1 MSVKKMIVISSIIL
15 LGAGVHEASSLIKPA
30 SNRNTTMEESNRN
43 TTFIPQKIDRNMT
56 MIDRNTTSQNV

>member
-15 LGAGVHEASSLIKPA
+15 LGAGVYEASSLIKPT

-43 TTFIPQKIDRNMT
+43 TTFIPQKIDRNTT
-56 MIDRNTTSQNV
+56 MINRNTISQNV

>member
-1 MSVKKMIVISSIIL
+1 MIVISSIIL

-43 TTFIPQKIDRNMT
+43 TTFIPQKIDRNTT